1 MVQLGSDFEQSIL
14 EQIENVGGK
23 NHATFGLKKQ
33 TILFEKTKDLEGYLG
48 CSRTAV
54 PDLSR
59 LSSAEV
65 VGMQEVPQWL
75 CMRVRNIVPF
85 WREVLCSGF
94 VVNRWTNDELESEV
108 IPQFPI
114 FLKKDESEKRYVFVQ
129 ASDLVCMV
137 SLLADLLGNL
147 EPFYR
152 KGKIVYTSDPNLLD
166 QIRDRDW
173 MLDPIRGKCNFL
185 PLCCVSDFKGI
196 LYDEFV
202 DLKDQQL
209 PPSTQLQAPI
219 TLLYNQITPAV
230 VAAFAKYKKEI
241 EDEDKF
247 ANHFCYILRRLG
259 GLTPNS
265 LRNGVRVNSPKY
277 ASFLNHWEK
286 LGKPSCREKS
296 GYTSGPDNHLVTP
309 GDTGLTDLILAA
321 MNFAVTNPEQEV
333 EEISLQ
339 VMYTDTDTELL
350 YTNLLGSYGF
360 IPLFAPEMMSKLIA
374 PEQKMSLLAFP
385 FNKEVEIR
393 VFLFHASSQ
402 PLSESEAFRRF
413 MAYVMVFV
421 SNYLGSLADKNL
433 IKMCYSQIQ
442 ARNFSHNIGSHALVK
457 FRNDLEET
465 RCKLDKVLKEVAH
478 SQRLVSELGGVC
490 AMLDNLRVGQDY
502 IAEKARYLASFA
514 LADANFVWHRTTA
527 SGLHSKLKDYNYVFN
542 SLADRDGFTVEF
554 EFLLNGEPVSSAND
568 IELSMPEAGEFA
580 LFNIVENVVRNVVKH
595 EEMETTP
602 NSLTL
607 VLALEENPK
616 DIVLQIYCAGSIYD
630 EKICDQLNRYIQE
643 SVVAPYSTQLNI
655 HNLGVKEMRA
665 AVLYL
670 NGRLPGS
677 EEYEQQLPTSN
688 KKSDAP
694 LLEAC
699 RMTDAKGKP
708 LKEWGYRFRLTKS
721 NRLLLVTGD
730 EEKGLPSGWGVDCV
744 KIDALEHDLKARQS
758 VCSHDF
764 LIYSTALSDDVR
776 IQEFAKNNLLP
787 IRKITMDLQQFVN
800 REEIVNRKE
809 IYREVW
815 KAYARQHYL
824 EGITVLDRR
833 PSSFGLVDSS
843 GTSKYPYSYNHTWGE
858 EQDQYYYSDA
868 LSSRLQMN
876 SPLYKNLNCSSALKK
891 EEMSINK
898 CSIACYTTLAVY
910 ILDERIQHLIFE
922 RNLLEQWKKM
932 LIFIPDKIGGKFL
945 DEMSI
950 DEVKAYLDVIC
961 AHHPLDGYGFRV
973 NKENV
978 AVVFH
983 ESLLQRWLGSEHVRQ
998 FLSEL
1003 QEKEYSVLLTSGRGR
1018 AQYLTDKTR
1027 FVPFNSL
1034 LNRVEEGDKYGLYE
1048 LLMNART

>member
-1 MVQLGSDFEQSIL
+1 MVQLGPDFEQSIL
-14 EQIENVGGK
+14 EQIENVDGR
-23 NHATFGLKKQ
+23 NHATFGLKDQ

-48 CSRTAV
+48 CSRAAV

-75 CMRVRNIVPF
+75 CMRVRSLEPF
-85 WREVLCSGF
+85 QREVLCSGF

-129 ASDLVCMV
+129 ASDLACMV
-137 SLLADLLGNL
+137 SLLADLLGDL

-152 KGKIVYTSDPNLLD
+152 RGKIVYTSDPNLLD

-173 MLDPIRGKCNFL
+173 MLSPIMGECNFL
-185 PLCCVSDFKGI
+185 PLCCVSDFEGE

-202 DLKDQQL
+202 DLNDQQL
-209 PPSTQLQAPI
+209 PPSAQLQAPI

-230 VAAFAKYKKEI
+230 VDAFAKYKKEI

-265 LRNGVRVNSPKY
+265 LRNGIRVNSPKY

-296 GYTSGPDNHLVTP
+296 GYTSGPDNHLVTS
-309 GDTGLTDLILAA
+309 GGTGLTDLILAA
-321 MNFAVTNPEQEV
+321 MNFAVANPEQEV

-393 VFLFHASSQ
+393 VFLFHASGQ

-413 MAYVMVFV
+413 MAYVVVFV

-457 FRNDLEET
+457 FRNDLEVSNS
-465 RCKLDKVLKEVAH
+465 KIKKILKEAANNGIA
-478 SQRLVSELGGVC
+478 SELIDVC
-490 AMLDNLRVGQDY
+490 ATMENLRVGQEY

-514 LADANFVWHRTTA
+514 LADTNFVWHRTTA
-527 SGLHSKLKDYNYVFN
+527 SRLHSQLKDYNYVFN
-542 SLADRDGFTVEF
+542 SLADWEEFTVKF
-554 EFLLNGEPVSSAND
+554 EFLLNGEPVSFTND

-580 LFNIVENVVRNVVKH
+580 LFNIVENVVRNAVKH
-595 EEMETTP
+595 ENTGTTDCQ
-602 NSLTL
+602 TL
-607 VLALEENPK
+607 VLALEESPK
-616 DIVLQIYCAGSIYD
+616 DIVLQIYCAGSLYD
-630 EKICDQLNRYIQE
+630 EKICDQLNGYIQE
-643 SVVAPYSTQLNI
+643 SVVDPYSTQLNI

-688 KKSDAP
+688 KRNDAP

-815 KAYARQHYL
+815 EAYARRHYL
-824 EGITVLDRR
+824 KGITVLDRR

-876 SPLYKNLNCSSALKK
+876 SPLYKNLNCSRALKE